1 MTSTMVTVRMD
12 ESKKLRG
19 NAILKKSGKTPSD
32 AINELY
38 DIIIK
43 ENALPWKKEKS
54 GIATMSA
61 GEIAEAK
68 EFLNSIQI
76 ENSRFSTMSDE
87 EIKGERMR
95 LRGIA

>member
-43 ENALPWKKEKS
+43 ENALPWKKERS

-61 GEIAEAK
+61 GDVAEAK
-68 EFLNSIQI
+68 DFLQSIQVV
-76 ENSRFSTMSDE
+76 NSRFSTMSDE
-87 EIKGERMR
+87 EIRSERMQ